1 VRLGWAR
8 FGGMVGALAVAL
20 AAVAAPTGPP
30 VARAQQGPALR
41 VALTTDVD
49 TLNPFTAILA
59 ASTELGRLMYEFL
72 TTYSAKD
79 SSPVPGLAEQWH
91 SSPDHLSWTFTIRSG
106 ATWSDGVPLT
116 ARDVAYTFNLMLT
129 NPVARTANGN
139 FVANF
144 DSVTAPDDRTV
155 VIRTKTPQATMLALD
170 VPIVPEHVWSKVRDL
185 GTYPNDTTPVV
196 GSGPFVL
203 TDYKPNQYIKL
214 AANKKFWR
222 GPAKIDELDFV
233 YYKNADAAV
242 QALRKGEV
250 DLVNRLTPTQFDA
263 LKGETNIGMNKASG
277 RRFDEL
283 LLNPG
288 AATRAGAPI
297 GDGHPALRDVRVRRA
312 IAQAID
318 TKTLVD
324 KVFAGYAE
332 PGGGVVPPVYAA
344 FHWDPT
350 PGAARTFDPAAANRA
365 LDEAGYPKGADGIR
379 KGPDGRP
386 LTFRLVGHNNYSYDA
401 QDADYIKRWLA
412 DIGIGVDVQ
421 MLSGNRLNEVTSA
434 GDYDMAFSTWAVNP
448 DPDAVLA
455 LHTCGQRP
463 NPDGKGGTTDS
474 FFCDPVYDNLYSRQL
489 TEFDPA
495 RRAELVR
502 QMQQRFSDQVPSVI
516 LFYQDAL
523 EAYRADRFSN
533 FPVQPD
539 PGGVIR
545 EQNGYW
551 GYYGAQP
558 VAGADESGSRGVW
571 ALLLRY
577 GVPVV
582 VLGGVA
588 LYGFRRRRAGTDD
601 RE

>member
-1 VRLGWAR
+1 MRPWGTFA
-8 FGGMVGALAVAL
+8 GMVGAVAVAL
-20 AAVAAPTGPP
+20 AAVTAPTGQPP
-30 VARAQQGPALR
+30 AHAEQGAALR

-49 TLNPFTAILA
+49 SLNPFLATLA

-79 SSPVPGLAEQWH
+79 QSPVPALAERWTTA
-91 SSPDHLSWTFTIRSG
+91 PDNLTWTFTIRSG
-106 ATWSDGVPLT
+106 AVWSDGVPIT

-144 DSVTAPDDRTV
+144 DSVSAPDDRTV
-155 VIRTKTPQATMLALD
+155 LIRTKTPQATMLALD
-170 VPIVPEHVWSKVRDL
+170 VPIVPEHVWSKVTDL
-185 GTYPNDTTPVV
+185 AGYANDTTPVV

-203 TDYKPNQYIKL
+203 ADYKPNQYIKL
-214 AANKKFWR
+214 TANKKYWR

-233 YYKNADAAV
+233 SYKNADAAV

-250 DLVNRLTPTQFDA
+250 DLVNRLTPDQFDG
-263 LKGETNIGMNKASG
+263 LRGQTNIAVHKAQG
-277 RRFDEL
+277 RRFTEL

-288 AATRAGAPI
+288 AATRTGEPI

-318 TKTLVD
+318 VRTLVD

-332 PGGGVVPPVYAA
+332 PGSGYIPSVFQSYHWEPPAG
-344 FHWDPT
+344 T
-350 PGAARTFDPAAANRA
+350 ARRFDLAAAGRA
-365 LDEAGYPKGADGIR
+365 LDEAGYPRGPDGIR
-379 KGPDGRP
+379 RGADGRP
-386 LTFRLVGHNNYSYDA
+386 LALRLVGHNNVSSDA
-401 QDADYIKRWLA
+401 QVADYLKRWLA
-412 DIGIGVDVQ
+412 DIGIAVDVQ
-421 MLSGNRLNEVTSA
+421 MLSGNRLNEVTAA
-434 GDYDMAFSTWAVNP
+434 GDYDMAFSGWGVNP
-448 DPDAVLA
+448 DPDAVLG
-455 LHTCGQRP
+455 LQTCGQRP
-463 NPDGKGGTTDS
+463 GPDGKGGTTDS
-474 FFCDPVYDNLYSRQL
+474 FFCDPVYDDLYRRQL
-489 TEFDPA
+489 AEFDPVK
-495 RRAELVR
+495 RADLVR
-502 QMQQRFSDQVPSVI
+502 QMQQRFYDQVPAVI

-523 EAYRADRFSN
+523 EAYRADRFSG

-558 VAGADESGSRGVW
+558 VAGADSGGSRDLW
-571 ALLLRY
+571 AVLLRF
-577 GVPVV
+577 GVPLVV
-582 VLGGVA
+582 VGGVA
-588 LYGFRRRRAGTDD
+588 LYGYRRRRSREDD